1 MYTNATASNLNFDL
15 YSKAVGGRL
24 RKTKRF
30 KGGLFTPK
38 KSGHSSKAINT
49 CLTTCSKDAQ
59 VLCNRTCTSAVNST
73 IEAGPLKEHS
83 KILSSIYSEMY
94 DLRSKNKKLVS
105 DNLKLQDMV
114 EELNDEIDDISR
126 TRSRSRRRRRR

>member
-15 YSKAVGGRL
+15 YSKAVGGR
-24 RKTKRF
+24 KTKRF

-38 KSGHSSKAINT
+38 KSGHASKAINT
-49 CLTTCSKDAQ
+49 CLASCSKDAQ

-83 KILSSIYSEMY
+83 KIMTTIYNEIY

-114 EELNDEIDDISR
+114 DELNNEIDDRSR
-126 TRSRSRRRRRR
+126 TRSRRRRRR

>member
-15 YSKAVGGRL
+15 YSKKVGGRL

-38 KSGHSSKAINT
+38 KSGHASKAINT
-49 CLTTCSKDAQ
+49 CLTSCSKDAQ

-73 IEAGPLKEHS
+73 IEAGPIKEHS
-83 KILSSIYSEMY
+83 KIITTIYNEIY

-105 DNLKLQDMV
+105 DNLKLQEMV
-114 EELNDEIDDISR
+114 NELNDEIDD
-126 TRSRSRRRRRR
+126 RSRSRRRRRR